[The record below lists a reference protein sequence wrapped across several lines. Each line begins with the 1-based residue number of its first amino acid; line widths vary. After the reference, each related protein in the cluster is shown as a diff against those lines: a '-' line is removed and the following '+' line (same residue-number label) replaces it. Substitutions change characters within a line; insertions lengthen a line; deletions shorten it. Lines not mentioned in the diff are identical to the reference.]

1 MITEND
7 KGGRHSSENISN
19 MEDDGAAEQVV
30 ENPTQFPK
38 VQFPTGP
45 SHNISTYRTTNV
57 SGIFTKEIVDK
68 AIHGPSKIL
77 TRKWRDL
84 DMNIHKKKLSE
95 IKAITNNQPQ
105 P

>member
-1 MITEND
+1 
-7 KGGRHSSENISN
+7 
-19 MEDDGAAEQVV
+19 
-30 ENPTQFPK
+30 
-38 VQFPTGP
+38 
-45 SHNISTYRTTNV
+45 V

-95 IKAITNNQPQ
+95 IKAITNNQP
-105 P
+105 